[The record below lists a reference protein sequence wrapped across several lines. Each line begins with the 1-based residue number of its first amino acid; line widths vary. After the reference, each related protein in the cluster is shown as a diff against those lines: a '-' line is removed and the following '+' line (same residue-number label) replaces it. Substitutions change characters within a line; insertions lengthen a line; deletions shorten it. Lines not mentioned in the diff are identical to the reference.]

1 MTLQVNLS
9 DVEVRH
15 LRYYLTSAAV
25 ASVRSF
31 EYVPDVVFKI
41 IGQLHVD
48 VWSHL
53 NDLENKTDE
62 SSEESVSD

>member
-48 VWSHL
+48 VCSHYY
-53 NDLENKTDE
+53 DLDNTADE
-62 SSEESVSD
+62 SSKESVSD